1 MYLHNEHYHPETIKV
16 CVCVCVCV
24 LHNAQT
30 DWCPV
35 LLRRPR
41 NRAAGLLKSLCLKP
55 LIRGF
60 PTSSLK
66 SPSVCPGLK
75 GWADTLP
82 SPHTSLCLLWGGWEG
97 ETSFVGWEAAH
108 SSRAGEGRVR
118 DGGRFCGGG
127 GGGGVEETW
136 LLMKKMPFFFFFFF
150 TRRYLSPQALERRVD
165 THAGEIMSVLFQMGA
180 DSRSLERSRVRS
192 SCLFDPS
199 QLQLFLCVWSRS
211 FIFLLSF
218 TTPCYFMTSLF
229 PRCREGWQAGLS
241 WWGNALPQT
250 YVFLQITSLAL
261 FCQRVQPFSSTF
273 NLFFFFS
280 PSPPHFSPVF
290 NPSLLPLQGGRQVTA
305 VGGRRACHVLL
316 CLGLHRNIPPQ
327 VTPATAFP
335 F

>member
-1 MYLHNEHYHPETIKV
+1 M
-16 CVCVCVCV
+16 CVCV

-150 TRRYLSPQALERRVD
+150 YQEVSQSTGARKTRGHTRRRDYERIVSDGGRLSV
-165 THAGEIMSVLFQMGA
+165 TGEVKSSVLLSLWPLTVTAFFVCVKPLFYISFVFYNSVLFYDLFVSSLSGGVA
-180 DSRSLERSRVRS
+180 GRTELVGKCVATDICVPANHLSRFVLPAS
-192 SCLFDPS
+192 PT
-199 QLQLFLCVWSRS
+199 
-211 FIFLLSF
+211 FLL
-218 TTPCYFMTSLF
+218 
-229 PRCREGWQAGLS
+229 
-241 WWGNALPQT
+241 
-250 YVFLQITSLAL
+250 
-261 FCQRVQPFSSTF
+261 
-273 NLFFFFS
+273 
-280 PSPPHFSPVF
+280 HF
-290 NPSLLPLQGGRQVTA
+290 
-305 VGGRRACHVLL
+305 
-316 CLGLHRNIPPQ
+316 
-327 VTPATAFP
+327 
-335 F
+335 